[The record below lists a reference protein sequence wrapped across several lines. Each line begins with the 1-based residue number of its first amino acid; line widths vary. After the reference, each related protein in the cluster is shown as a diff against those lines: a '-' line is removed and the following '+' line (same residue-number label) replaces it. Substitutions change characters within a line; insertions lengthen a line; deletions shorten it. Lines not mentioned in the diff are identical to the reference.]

1 MQPLP
6 KPLKCRCGHPWYPK
20 LVEGKP
26 RRPSMCPKCKTV
38 NWDDRPKKLTSQV
51 NPTTPSQEGG
61 KGSRDGRGRDP
72 GSGGEQGEFKR
83 DQADRP
89 EWLKVM
95 AQHPLWEVKNPANVD
110 RLNEDYGH
118 LDMAFQARRAL
129 TWLLERKEGRKKRD
143 IWKFF
148 GNWLEKAN
156 ADLANSPNGRALD
169 PTQQPQDVR
178 LAKARLEAA
187 KREKELAQ

>member
-1 MQPLP
+1 MAE
-6 KPLKCRCGHPWYPK
+6 GH
-20 LVEGKP
+20 G
-26 RRPSMCPKCKTV
+26 S
-38 NWDDRPKKLTSQV
+38 TSAV
-51 NPTTPSQEGG
+51 
-61 KGSRDGRGRDP
+61 
-72 GSGGEQGEFKR
+72 
-83 DQADRP
+83 
-89 EWLKVM
+89 
-95 AQHPLWEVKNPANVD
+95 EVKNPANVD